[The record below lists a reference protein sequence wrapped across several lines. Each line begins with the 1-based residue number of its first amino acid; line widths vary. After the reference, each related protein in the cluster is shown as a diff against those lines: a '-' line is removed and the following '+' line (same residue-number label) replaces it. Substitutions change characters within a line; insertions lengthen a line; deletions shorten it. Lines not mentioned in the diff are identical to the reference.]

1 MNKETAI
8 IVFNITK
15 KNFTVDLE
23 VPLDISAND
32 LVNALNTAYEL
43 GIDTSDIKNCY
54 LKAENPIT
62 LLKGNKTLAEFGLRN
77 GSVINFTEQ
86 GGKLNEQI

>member
-1 MNKETAI
+1 MDKETAI
-8 IVFNITK
+8 IILNITK
-15 KNFTVDLE
+15 RNFTVDLE

-54 LKAENPIT
+54 LKAENPIA
-62 LLKGNKTLAEFGLRN
+62 LLRGNKTLSEYGIRN
-77 GSVINFTEQ
+77 GSVITFTE
-86 GGKLNEQI
+86 

>member
-15 KNFTVDLE
+15 RNFTVDLE

-32 LVNALNTAYEL
+32 LVNALNTAYNL
-43 GIDTSDIKNCY
+43 DIHTFDIKNCY
-54 LKAENPIT
+54 LKAENPIA

-77 GSVINFTEQ
+77 GSIINFTE
-86 GGKLNEQI
+86 

>member
-1 MNKETAI
+1 MEKETAI
-8 IVFNITK
+8 IILNTK
-15 KNFTVDLE
+15 KRNFNVDLE

-54 LKAENPIT
+54 LKAENPIA

-77 GSVINFTEQ
+77 GSIINFTE
-86 GGKLNEQI
+86 

>member
-1 MNKETAI
+1 MNKDTAI
-8 IVFNITK
+8 IVFNIVK
-15 KNFTVDLE
+15 RNFTVDLE

-43 GIDTSDIKNCY
+43 NIDTSDIKNCY
-54 LKAENPIT
+54 LKAENPIA

-77 GSVINFTEQ
+77 GSVINFTE
-86 GGKLNEQI
+86 

>member
-1 MNKETAI
+1 MDKETAI
-8 IVFNITK
+8 IILNITK

-54 LKAENPIT
+54 LKAENPIA

-77 GSVINFTEQ
+77 GSVINFTE
-86 GGKLNEQI
+86 

>member
-8 IVFNITK
+8 IILNIVQRK
-15 KNFTVDLE
+15 FTVDIE

-32 LVNALNTAYEL
+32 LVNGLNIAYKL

-54 LKAENPIT
+54 LKMENPIA

-77 GSVINFTEQ
+77 GGIINFTE
-86 GGKLNEQI
+86 